1 MLRNRT
7 QNSLSETGRY
17 TPLTGLYTIDPVHS
31 TIGFSVRHAMISNV
45 RGKFDAFEGLLKLD
59 GSRPERSEAYA
70 SIQTQS
76 LDTGIRERDTHL
88 TGPDF
93 FDSAVFPLMTFR
105 STGIVPVGSD
115 MFRLVGNLKIKDIE
129 LPVDLEITFGGAG
142 QDTYGQHRVGFEGR
156 ATLQRSDWGLTWNA
170 ALETGGVLISDK
182 VTLVL
187 DISAVRQEPQLSPAA

>member
-17 TPLTGLYTIDPVHS
+17 TSLTGLYTIDPVHS

-76 LDTGIRERDTHL
+76 LDTGIRDRDTHL

-105 STGIVPVGSD
+105 STGIVPVGND

-129 LPVDLEITFGGAG
+129 LPIDLEITFGGAG
-142 QDTYGQHRVGFEGR
+142 QDAYGQHRVGFEGR

-182 VTLVL
+182 VTLML
-187 DISAVRQEPQLSPAA
+187 DISAVRQEQQVSAAA